1 MRSGQYERREKD
13 SERERGKRKQEGDVG
28 QVVNE
33 NEHGKETEFIIETP
47 SFFDGGLNSSENGNG

>member
-1 MRSGQYERREKD
+1 MNEERKT
-13 SERERGKRKQEGDVG
+13 ERGKRKQEGDVG

-47 SFFDGGLNSSENGNG
+47 SIFDGG